1 MSKNETIATNG
12 SRIRPMIVCQ
22 AMLLIF
28 SGSKCPVL
36 RILLGKCDFCLL
48 MRLHM
53 VLQLLYVKTELFYF
67 ISVSLWAW
75 FSIFFVSY
83 EPEYTQIDLTRK
95 LISPSSFPV

>member
-1 MSKNETIATNG
+1 
-12 SRIRPMIVCQ
+12 
-22 AMLLIF
+22 
-28 SGSKCPVL
+28 
-36 RILLGKCDFCLL
+36 

-75 FSIFFVSY
+75 FPILFVSY